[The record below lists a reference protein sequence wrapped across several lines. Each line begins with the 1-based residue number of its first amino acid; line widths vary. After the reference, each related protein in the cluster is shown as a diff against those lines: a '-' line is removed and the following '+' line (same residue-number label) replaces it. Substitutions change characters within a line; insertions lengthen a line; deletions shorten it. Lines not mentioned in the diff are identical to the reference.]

1 MSSAIY
7 LVLWVIFTT
16 SLLVFTLARP
26 HPYRFPRFLAF
37 ESILSLIFL
46 NAQTW
51 FLDPFSWRQI
61 FSWAFLVISLTLAAT
76 GFFLIKTK
84 GNPVGDFEDTTTLIT
99 SGVYRYTRHPLYSSL
114 IAFALGA
121 YLKGPSLIGIGLV
134 LSTILGVYLTARI
147 EENHN
152 LERFGEEYQDYMNK
166 TKRFIPFIF

>member
-7 LVLWVIFTT
+7 LILWVIFTA
-16 SLLVFTLARP
+16 SLLAFTLARS

-46 NAQTW
+46 NAQAW
-51 FLDPFSWRQI
+51 FLDPLSWRQI
-61 FSWAFLVISLTLAAT
+61 LSYAFLAVSLTLAAT
-76 GFFLIKTK
+76 GFYLIKTR

-99 SGVYRYTRHPLYSSL
+99 IGVYRYTRHPLYSSL

-121 YLKGPSLIGIGLV
+121 FLKTPSFIGVGLV
-134 LSTILGVYLTARI
+134 VTTIFGVYLTARI

-152 LERFGEEYQDYMNK
+152 LERFGEEYRDYMNR